1 MILNYL
7 SVEIVVQFGFAKNYR
22 CQNKFAC
29 KFTNFFGAAK
39 LKGFTNKIVMP
50 IMLLRKKQLQ
60 FSTILCTHHQMD
72 TSNLAYYLK

>member
-1 MILNYL
+1 VLKLLCSLDLPKI
-7 SVEIVVQFGFAKNYR
+7 IGAKINLPANLPTFR
-22 CQNKFAC
+22 
-29 KFTNFFGAAK
+29 AAK

-50 IMLLRKKQLQ
+50 IILLRKKQLQ